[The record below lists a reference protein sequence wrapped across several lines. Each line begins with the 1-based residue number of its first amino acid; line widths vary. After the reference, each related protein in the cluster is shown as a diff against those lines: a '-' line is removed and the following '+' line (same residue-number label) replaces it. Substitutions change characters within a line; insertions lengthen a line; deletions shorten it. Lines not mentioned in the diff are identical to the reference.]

1 MTDLLI
7 KIFLKN
13 CDDPK
18 SIEARKKY
26 GIFAGI
32 IGIICNLLLFAGKL
46 FAGIVSGSV
55 AITAD
60 AFNNL
65 SDSGSSVVTLLGF
78 YFTGKAPDEKHPFGY
93 GRFEYIS
100 GLIVSFIVIMVG
112 VEFVGSSFDKIISGE
127 KSQFNLIALIILL
140 VSIAVKLWLGFF
152 NTKIGK
158 IINSDTMK
166 AAAFDSISDV
176 ISTSVVVISLI
187 LSAFIS
193 FPIDGYLGIAVA
205 LFIIYGGFKIAIETV
220 NPLLGQAPDP
230 EMVKSIEQM
239 IMQYDAITGVHD
251 LIVHNYGY
259 GRIIA
264 SLHAEIPAETNI
276 IEAHEQIDLAE
287 KEIGEQLNI
296 LLVIHLDPVVSDE
309 RVNDLKDLV
318 QKIIVSINP
327 KISMHDFRVV
337 DGEQRINLIFDIVMP
352 SNSKTKDEEI
362 KRQIS
367 ELLKVHDQRY
377 NAVITV
383 DRNYVGNIE

>member
-1 MTDLLI
+1 MTNLLI
-7 KIFLKN
+7 KLFLKN
-13 CDDPK
+13 CNDTK

-32 IGIICNLLLFAGKL
+32 VGIVSNILLFAGKF
-46 FAGIVSGSV
+46 FAGTLSGSV

-100 GLIVSFIVIMVG
+100 GLIVSLIVIMVG
-112 VEFVGSSFDKIISGE
+112 VELVSSSFDKVVSGE

-176 ISTSVVVISLI
+176 ISTSVVAISLI
-187 LSAFIS
+187 LSAFVN

-205 LFIIYGGFKIAIETV
+205 LFIIYGGIKIAIETV
-220 NPLLGQAPDP
+220 SPLLGQAPDP
-230 EMVKSIEQM
+230 EMVKSIEHM

-259 GRIIA
+259 GRVIA
-264 SLHAEIPAETNI
+264 SLHAEIPAETDI

-309 RVNDLKDLV
+309 RVNHLKELV
-318 QKIIVSINP
+318 NNVIVSINP
-327 KISMHDFRVV
+327 KITMHDFRVV

-352 SNSKTKDEEI
+352 SNSKSSNEEI
-362 KRQIS
+362 KQQIGD
-367 ELLKVHDQRY
+367 LLKEHDQRY